1 MRKMLWAEW
10 KKLRRSSIIMITIF
24 ATVLIAVIVLVAG
37 RETSVDGFYLSD
49 AGWYMTM
56 VQPWATMFVLPA
68 IIAMLGSYMICRE
81 EQDDTLKSLLLILVS
96 ETALTA
102 AKMIV
107 TFILSVLIYLLLFVI
122 TLTTEMILHCS
133 DLSVGMVLHFFKAI
147 PHKER
152 TAKRSGKR
160 YNKEVKKQLTMSLIS
175 DELGQAS
182 TKKKEFLGIMEKL
195 IPWSEWVGIVQPHY
209 YKGERG
215 NKPYDLELMLR
226 IYVLQHL
233 YNLADDAARNEI
245 IDSRAFSQFCGV
257 DSSNQVPD
265 GDTIGRFRHILERN
279 QLGEAFFTNVVES
292 LQKCNLM
299 LKKGTIVDSTLIAA
313 PSSTKNKEKQRDPE
327 AHSVKKGNQC
337 A

>member
-1 MRKMLWAEW
+1 MSQLDSYRNTLMRK
-10 KKLRRSSIIMITIF
+10 
-24 ATVLIAVIVLVAG
+24 
-37 RETSVDGFYLSD
+37 
-49 AGWYMTM
+49 
-56 VQPWATMFVLPA
+56 
-68 IIAMLGSYMICRE
+68 RE
-81 EQDDTLKSLLLILVS
+81 E
-96 ETALTA
+96 A
-102 AKMIV
+102 AK
-107 TFILSVLIYLLLFVI
+107 LSQ
-122 TLTTEMILHCS
+122 
-133 DLSVGMVLHFFKAI
+133 DLAKEQAKLSPLQSKIISAKSAISRTKNQATIKAI